1 MVLILH
7 YLAELIEPQSV
18 EDMEQPI
25 NLMVDLEVMVVLV
38 ADLYILKAQLVKVIR
53 GKDFLVEHM
62 VIL

>member
-1 MVLILH
+1 
-7 YLAELIEPQSV
+7 
-18 EDMEQPI
+18 MEQPI